1 VWTSP
6 KPHEQAEVVNN
17 YLPWCYQCIAV
28 PGSAVASD
36 KEDAW
41 QQLEGAVTL
50 YSCPVV
56 VIIVDIGTH
65 LTTYLYGF

>member
-1 VWTSP
+1 M
-6 KPHEQAEVVNN
+6 
-17 YLPWCYQCIAV
+17 
-28 PGSAVASD
+28 ASD